1 MKEMNEQNEHAQ
13 DEHTEENE
21 TIEVLENEEVETEAE
36 QETEES
42 TVTNEEVEK
51 LQEEKRQLEERALR
65 LQAEFENFKKRTQ
78 REKEAAQKY
87 KAQDLVNDLLPV
99 KDNFDR
105 ALDTEVDEASK
116 GFKEGIEMVY
126 KQLTEALTSH
136 GVEEIATVGEEF
148 DPNLHHAVMQAN
160 DENYDSNIVVEELQ
174 KGYSLKDRVIRPAM
188 VKVNQ

>member
-1 MKEMNEQNEHAQ
+1 MNEQNEHAQ

-99 KDNFDR
+99 KDNFDS

>member
-1 MKEMNEQNEHAQ
+1 MNEQNEKQ
-13 DEHTEENE
+13 QEEQSEENE
-21 TIEVLENEEVETEAE
+21 TIEVLDKE
-36 QETEES
+36 ETEEQEQVTEENS
-42 TVTNEEVEK
+42 ATNEEVEK
-51 LQEEKRQLEERALR
+51 LQEENRKLEERALR
-65 LQAEFENFKKRTQ
+65 LQAEFENFKRRTQ

-87 KAQDLVNDLLPV
+87 KAQDIVNDLLPI

-148 DPNLHHAVMQAN
+148 DPNLHHAVMQAD
-160 DENYDSNIVVEELQ
+160 DENYGSNIIVEELQ

>member
-1 MKEMNEQNEHAQ
+1 MNEQNEHAQ

-87 KAQDLVNDLLPV
+87 KAQNLVNDLLPV

-136 GVEEIATVGEEF
+136 SVEELASDGEQR
-148 DPNLHHAVMQAN
+148 DANRQHGVMQVN
-160 DENYDSNIVVEELQ
+160 DENYDSTIVAEEL
-174 KGYSLKDRVIRPAM
+174 KEGYDLEDRVSPPAM
-188 VKVNQ
+188 VTVNQ

>member
-1 MKEMNEQNEHAQ
+1 MNEQNEHGQ
-13 DEHTEENE
+13 DEQTEENE